1 MPTTRFNSFGA
12 TPTQLIAKYPG
23 TVLADY
29 DGGGTNGSAVITA
42 TLEAI
47 AREVSSAFTASV
59 YSQLTQVDCE
69 EVVRYATDGQT
80 TATVGMPTIAAGTLH
95 LWAYPS
101 LAALN
106 GHTNGTAIDGGFE
119 YDLWYRKPVVG
130 YNELVL
136 GTDYSISGSTITF
149 IIPRTVGERI
159 YASYD
164 TDPANASYAM
174 PSVADI
180 VLLGSAGELG
190 SRLYS
195 EGTQEW
201 KLVTQYAERY
211 KEWLTKIMAGEWIPD
226 EIRKLNYWTEAERV
240 SSTEVTTVRRY
251 RG

>member
-1 MPTTRFNSFGA
+1 MTTRFNSFGA
-12 TPTQLIAKYPG
+12 SAAQLIAKYPG

-29 DGGGTNGSAVITA
+29 DGGGSNGSAVITA
-42 TLEAI
+42 TLESI
-47 AREVSSAFTASV
+47 SREVASAFTAEV
-59 YSQLTQVDCE
+59 YKQLTQVDCE

-80 TATVGMPTIAAGTLH
+80 TATVGMPTITAGTLH

-119 YDLWYRKPVVG
+119 YDMWYRKPVVG
-130 YNELVL
+130 YNELTL
-136 GTDYSISGSTITF
+136 GVDYSVSGATITF
-149 IIPRTVGERI
+149 IVPRTVGERI

-164 TDPANASYAM
+164 TDAANASFAL
-174 PSVADI
+174 PSIADI
-180 VLLGSAGELG
+180 VLLGSAAELG

-201 KLVTQYAERY
+201 KLVTGYAERY
-211 KEWLTKIMAGEWIPD
+211 KDWLDRITKGTWIPD
-226 EIRKLNYWTEAERV
+226 EVRKLLYWNEVERV
-240 SSTEVTTVRRY
+240 SESEVTTVRRY